1 MRREVRFSV
10 LLAGVVGLALLAL
23 GIVYLTVKCQ
33 ALPGFLGP
41 VHGDTSP
48 RTGRGIVGVLLGL
61 TALSF
66 AFARTRRRPPTAP
79 RHP

>member
-1 MRREVRFSV
+1 M

-48 RTGRGIVGVLLGL
+48 RTGRGIVGFCW
-61 TALSF
+61 A
-66 AFARTRRRPPTAP
+66 
-79 RHP
+79 